1 MIDVAINSSPI
12 ELYKLLKFAGWVENG
27 ALGKRV
33 IAEGMVIVNGNIEL
47 QKRKKIQ
54 IGDIIEFNGDTVRVV
69 MDSDEPES

>member
-33 IAEGMVIVNGNIEL
+33 IAEGMVLVNGDVEL
-47 QKRKKIQ
+47 RKRKKIQ
-54 IGDIIEFNGDTVRVV
+54 PGDIITFNGDTVRVV
-69 MDSDEPES
+69 MNSDEAES